1 MNDPVL
7 TTRKSYSKFEST
19 GNRFFPSQDVLF
31 VSRGRKFA
39 SFLPNNREN
48 GREEKFENTSGQQI
62 GRAQLLRDTPWKTKI
77 RSAPIFGSG

>member
-1 MNDPVL
+1 M
-7 TTRKSYSKFEST
+7 TQFSQQE
-19 GNRFFPSQDVLF
+19 NRIQILNQQEIDFFSSQDVLF

-48 GREEKFENTSGQQI
+48 GREEKFESTSGQQI